1 MSVPRVLVVDD
12 EAPMVELVAEYLKTE
27 GMDVAVARDGPSAIE
42 AARDRRWAAR
52 E

>member
-1 MSVPRVLVVDD
+1 
-12 EAPMVELVAEYLKTE
+12 MVELVAENLKTE
-27 GMDVAVARDGPSAIE
+27 GMDFDVARDGPSAVE